1 VTTAT
6 LRLLLAG
13 WYFQEVAARNCC
25 GSLGQ
30 VAVVVVIVVVVV
42 VGITQNH
49 KRWTVVLL

>member
-30 VAVVVVIVVVVV
+30 VAVVVVVVVVIE
-42 VGITQNH
+42 ITQNH